1 MAPSEP
7 LKALVNQMP
16 DPDERG
22 MYCHI
27 VVGELPPDKG
37 GKRKVETRPIDKDK
51 IEKAIAGI
59 HKGGREN
66 ILGVIDMLVEP
77 GQGDDIKARYAL
89 HCLAVYVCT
98 LKQKEGDDSV
108 RRDFSAV
115 LASQLGANRPKG
127 VRAYLA
133 QELEVAGG
141 PEAVPAL
148 AKLLLDQELCD
159 WAARA
164 IVSIGAGAAE
174 QFRAALPQAKG
185 FARLTALQNLG
196 VLRDAAGAP
205 AFRAALVD
213 ADREIRL
220 AAAWGLAR
228 IGDAS
233 SADLLLKAAD
243 VGPGWERIQMTKACL
258 VLAENLVAAGKKADA
273 ARIYTRLRD
282 SRKDP
287 TEKYVRDLAAGAVA
301 AMK

>member
-1 MAPSEP
+1 MAPSEQ

-27 VVGELPPDKG
+27 VVKDLGGEGK
-37 GKRKVETRPIDKDK
+37 KRKVETQPIDKDK
-51 IEKAIAGI
+51 IEKAIADI
-59 HKGGREN
+59 HKGGRDHL
-66 ILGVIDMLVEP
+66 LGVIDMLVEP

-89 HCLAVYVCT
+89 HGLAVYVCT

-115 LASQLGANRPKG
+115 LASQLGGNRPKG

-148 AKLLLDQELCD
+148 GKLLTDEELCD
-159 WAARA
+159 GAARA

-174 QFRAALPQAKG
+174 QFRAVLPQAKG

-196 VLRDAAGAP
+196 VLRDAASAA
-205 AFRAALVD
+205 AFQAALAD

-220 AAAWGLAR
+220 AAAWAWRESAMRPPPMRFSRRRMWAPAGN
-228 IGDAS
+228 AS
-233 SADLLLKAAD
+233 
-243 VGPGWERIQMTKACL
+243 R
-258 VLAENLVAAGKKADA
+258 
-273 ARIYTRLRD
+273 
-282 SRKDP
+282 
-287 TEKYVRDLAAGAVA
+287 
-301 AMK
+301 